1 MLGKRARIGLLVA
14 TVTPALVLPASA
26 SGAVTIGETDSG
38 ATLSCPPDFNRVQ
51 DSTAPTSPSYAVPA
65 GGGVITSWSHDAAAG
80 LASEM
85 RLKVFRKTGASAYL
99 TVGHSLVEPLTSP
112 GLKTFETQISVQAG
126 DRLGIRTGDN
136 LTGCLHAGISGDQVR
151 VSATVDADPE
161 PGVTALFDPLPV
173 TESRLNVSATVEPD
187 CDHDGLGD
195 ETQDPLITESCP
207 PPADTDPPETEITKR
222 APNKLDKS
230 KVKFRFTADEP
241 GSTFECKIDKK
252 PYRPCT
258 SPRKVKRLDEGK
270 HRFKVI
276 ATDAAGNSD
285 PTAAKDKFK
294 VVD

>member
-99 TVGHSLVEPLTSP
+99 TVGHSLVVPLTSP

-126 DRLGIRTGDN
+126 DRLGIRTGAS

-161 PGVTALFDPLPV
+161 PGDTALFNPLPV

-207 PPADTDPPETEITKR
+207 PPPDTDPPETEITKG
-222 APNKLDKS
+222 APNKTDKPRS
-230 KVKFRFTADEP
+230 SS
-241 GSTFECKIDKK
+241 GSPPTSRARPSSASSTRSPI
-252 PYRPCT
+252 RPCS
-258 SPRKVKRLDEGK
+258 SPRKVKRLDDGK
-270 HRFKVI
+270 HKFKVI
-276 ATDAAGNSD
+276 ATDEAGNTD
-285 PTAAKDKFK
+285 PSAAKDKFK